1 MADQNIIEAIAKWG
15 KDKLG
20 NIIAYKTLTRCIF
33 DDDGNRL
40 SDILASGGTG
50 TAALMTNED
59 AGIGRPDGTTIEVKE
74 NGIFGL
80 TENKINGL
88 ELDNGEIQWLDVSVL
103 ENALINVSSNT
114 IESLTEE
121 GILNIY
127 YTRVHQG
134 QKIFIKGAYI
144 DNKTMS
150 GCFLLDSCAIGSPIA
165 ERFFTNSLIDGNYNI
180 ITVPYITNDY
190 NKEIY
195 LGIEASP
202 NLINDIEIG
211 ISQEYEGIKQKF
223 FETNYFSSN
232 NLLEIPK
239 KLEYFYE
246 NGISITPVYDDYNLL
261 HHIHVYG
268 TAKEDIYYPLNEEG
282 FYLPSGSYYI
292 SDGNQKSGSSSHL
305 AYQDHQGHWHHKN
318 GSFNSSSNDHQFIY
332 IKIEKNETVE
342 EDIYPMIY
350 SADRYGKFYS
360 PWFPSLTQLTRI
372 YSDNSPTIMY
382 NKDTD
387 YIQIKINNSQWVDYK
402 RAYLKS
408 LEVGEARY
416 IKFIFYE
423 LGGLISNRISL
434 AELRLKNSNGE
445 YLNFTPYVIEVTAFN
460 QTSVN
465 EGPAKIIDN
474 DLNTKWAS
482 PWDATS
488 EKYLQIYFKNDTI
501 KLGVYNT
508 LELYAEDDD
517 SDTIPVSFD
526 IMISIDGNHWT
537 TIVSE
542 TNITPFT
549 NKGLFYTTTLD
560 F

>member
-1 MADQNIIEAIAKWG
+1 MK
-15 KDKLG
+15 
-20 NIIAYKTLTRCIF
+20 Y
-33 DDDGNRL
+33 
-40 SDILASGGTG
+40 
-50 TAALMTNED
+50 
-59 AGIGRPDGTTIEVKE
+59 
-74 NGIFGL
+74 
-80 TENKINGL
+80 
-88 ELDNGEIQWLDVSVL
+88 
-103 ENALINVSSNT
+103 
-114 IESLTEE
+114 
-121 GILNIY
+121 
-127 YTRVHQG
+127 
-134 QKIFIKGAYI
+134 
-144 DNKTMS
+144 
-150 GCFLLDSCAIGSPIA
+150 
-165 ERFFTNSLIDGNYNI
+165 
-180 ITVPYITNDY
+180 
-190 NKEIY
+190 
-195 LGIEASP
+195 
-202 NLINDIEIG
+202 NLIN
-211 ISQEYEGIKQKF
+211 
-223 FETNYFSSN
+223 T
-232 NLLEIPK
+232 
-239 KLEYFYE
+239 
-246 NGISITPVYDDYNLL
+246 T
-261 HHIHVYG
+261 
-268 TAKEDIYYPLNEEG
+268 
-282 FYLPSGSYYI
+282 
-292 SDGNQKSGSSSHL
+292 
-305 AYQDHQGHWHHKN
+305 
-318 GSFNSSSNDHQFIY
+318 
-332 IKIEKNETVE
+332 
-342 EDIYPMIY
+342 
-350 SADRYGKFYS
+350 
-360 PWFPSLTQLTRI
+360 
-372 YSDNSPTIMY
+372 

-416 IKFIFYE
+416 IKFIFSD
-423 LGGLISNRISL
+423 LMALTPNRISL

-445 YLNFTPYVIEVTAFN
+445 YLNFTPYVIETTAFN